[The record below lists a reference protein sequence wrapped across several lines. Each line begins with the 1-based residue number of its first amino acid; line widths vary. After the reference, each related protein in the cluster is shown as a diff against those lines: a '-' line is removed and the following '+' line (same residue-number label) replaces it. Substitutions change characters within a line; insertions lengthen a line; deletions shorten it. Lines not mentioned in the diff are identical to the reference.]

1 MSSSAEIKTYAG
13 YFRKEAVVLFPTDT
27 VVGLGCRFDSE
38 TAISRIRR
46 IKGIEEKS
54 PLAVLISSE
63 RQLDLLK
70 VRRSHL
76 SNKLIEAF
84 WPGGLTVVLSAE
96 QSYPCSGEE
105 NTLGLRMPDA
115 DVLRKIIDVVG
126 VPLAATSANLHGHPA
141 PARLGDV
148 DAQLR
153 KMADHVINI
162 RLDVVGRPST
172 VVKIEGGILRVLR
185 EGAITRDEINEVL
198 GERP

>member
-1 MSSSAEIKTYAG
+1 M
-13 YFRKEAVVLFPTDT
+13 
-27 VVGLGCRFDSE
+27 
-38 TAISRIRR
+38 
-46 IKGIEEKS
+46 
-54 PLAVLISSE
+54 
-63 RQLDLLK
+63 
-70 VRRSHL
+70 
-76 SNKLIEAF
+76 
-84 WPGGLTVVLSAE
+84 
-96 QSYPCSGEE
+96 
-105 NTLGLRMPDA
+105 RMPDA